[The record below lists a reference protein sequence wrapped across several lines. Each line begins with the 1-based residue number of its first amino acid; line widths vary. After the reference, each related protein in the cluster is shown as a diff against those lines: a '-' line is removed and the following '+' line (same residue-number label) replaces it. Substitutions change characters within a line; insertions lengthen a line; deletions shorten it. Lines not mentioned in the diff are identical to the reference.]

1 MINDNMLTS
10 VQTGKVCIS
19 RTRMFSAIDRFC
31 VIFLAIVPLL
41 QHYKGPLFNAGV
53 TVLVAL
59 FPILLFRI
67 MQSSVR
73 LYLYDLVSVVPL
85 IVYFIFR
92 IIDHGSDFIKF
103 SHYSLLIFY
112 FVVAAF
118 GCIDLDYFINIATR
132 VAILAC
138 ALILLQYICYYL
150 LRFHLQLVYTK
161 LLLPEAEHW
170 VLLAK
175 TGLIGIKGIVSKF
188 YRPSA
193 FFLEP
198 SHMFLYIYPIFPL
211 LLFSRIRSKLNLKYA
226 LFLSF
231 GLLLS
236 TSGMAI
242 GVLAASWLAYLLLFD
257 RQEKKLKMSRLFT
270 FRSILIILL
279 FLSLFLVLYV
289 SIPFFSQSVD
299 RIIGGRNE
307 GSSAISG
314 RTTRGFNLIRGL
326 SGRELWLG
334 VSESVEGINYNLSG
348 FVATM
353 YKYGLVGLIL
363 SYIYYFRSVLVLETS
378 YALVAIVTIVVSI
391 FSAHTHGTFFM
402 LYLVFIL
409 LRGYSARMLI
419 NKNRVCLEGG
429 TPLT

>member
-1 MINDNMLTS
+1 MLVMS
-10 VQTGKVCIS
+10 
-19 RTRMFSAIDRFC
+19 
-31 VIFLAIVPLL
+31 
-41 QHYKGPLFNAGV
+41 
-53 TVLVAL
+53 
-59 FPILLFRI
+59 FPILLYRV
-67 MQSSVR
+67 MQNSVR
-73 LYLYDLVSVVPL
+73 VYLSSLLAVLPLV
-85 IVYFIFR
+85 VYFIYR
-92 IIDHGSDFIKF
+92 IIDHGSNFIEF

-112 FVVAAF
+112 LVAAAF
-118 GCIDLDYFINIATR
+118 GCIDLDYLFRIALR
-132 VAILAC
+132 VAKLAC

-150 LRFHLQLVYTK
+150 LSFHLQLVCTD
-161 LLLPEAEHW
+161 LLLPESEQW

-175 TGLIGIKGIVSKF
+175 TGLVGINGIVSTF

-198 SHMFLYIYPIFPL
+198 SHMFLYIYPIFLL

-257 RQEKKLKMSRLFT
+257 RQENKLKMSRLFT

-279 FLSLFLVLYV
+279 CLSLFLVLYV
-289 SIPFFSQSVD
+289 SIPFFSQSVN
-299 RIIGGRNE
+299 RIFVGRNE

-334 VSESVEGINYNLSG
+334 VSESVEGINYHLSG

-353 YKYGLVGLIL
+353 HKYGLVGLIL